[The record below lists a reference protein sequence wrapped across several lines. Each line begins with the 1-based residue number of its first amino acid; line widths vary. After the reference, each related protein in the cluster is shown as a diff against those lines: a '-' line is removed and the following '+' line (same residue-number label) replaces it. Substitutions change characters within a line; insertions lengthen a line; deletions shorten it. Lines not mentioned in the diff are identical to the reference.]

1 MATKKIV
8 KKKVKAVKDKVKKVS
23 EPMTMEE
30 LLKGEGE
37 KKVGLK
43 KGQNVKGKIT
53 LIKNKAIFID
63 VGGKTDAVVLGKEF
77 EFVKDYVSDLKVGD
91 EIEVQIKQ
99 PENDKGQILV
109 SMRGAASGYG
119 WNYYLEKEKNGGE
132 VTVFGKELNRGGIV
146 VVAPFG
152 FYGFIPGSQI
162 GGKYD
167 LDPEK
172 LLGKKI
178 KTKVLEVDQFKNRLV
193 FSERLVSEPDK
204 VGEESEA
211 IEGLKLGDNFE
222 AEVVRVEPFGI
233 FVRVEKPFA
242 ESVLKLVGLVHISE
256 ISWEKVDNVSGMF
269 KSKDKVKVVL
279 VNKQDGRLQF
289 SIKRLKDDPWKNIET
304 KYSKEKEFD
313 GEVTKIASF
322 GALVR
327 LEPGIEGLVHV
338 SKLAGATLKDGEKVQ
353 VYIES
358 IDVPKRKVSLGLVL
372 SDKKNVLY
380 K

>member
-242 ESVLKLVGLVHISE
+242 ESVLKLEGLVHISE

>member
-1 MATKKIV
+1 MATKKIIKKEKV
-8 KKKVKAVKDKVKKVS
+8 KKEKVKKVS
-23 EPMTMEE
+23 GPMTMEE
-30 LLKGEGE
+30 LLKSEGE

-162 GGKYD
+162 GSKYD

-178 KTKVLEVDQFKNRLV
+178 KTKVLEVDQSKNRLV
-193 FSERLVSEPDK
+193 FSERLVSEPNK

-242 ESVLKLVGLVHISE
+242 ESVLKLEGLVHISE

-358 IDVPKRKVSLGLVL
+358 VDVAKRKISLGLVL